1 MSDEL
6 VIIARFGSSI
16 EAHEA
21 RFVLEEAEIEAVV
34 SDEAVVTLF
43 PNVIGLGGVQ
53 LLVSEA
59 DAGRAVELLQDTP
72 ADNDLEAHTEGH
84 IVVPDPPELDE
95 EEDMDVGEPD
105 ESV

>member
-6 VIIARFGSSI
+6 VIIARFESAM

-21 RFVLEEAEIEAVV
+21 KFVLEEAEIEAVV

-43 PNVIGLGGVQ
+43 PNVIGLGSVQ
-53 LLVSEA
+53 LLVNEA
-59 DAGRAVELLQDTP
+59 DAERAVELLQDTP

-84 IVVPDPPELDE
+84 ITVPDPPELDE
-95 EEDMDVGEPD
+95 DEDVGEPD